1 MANLRILIADDS
13 QFMRTAYKRI
23 LETQDNFEIVWE
35 ASDGEEALQ
44 KALELVP
51 DVAIL
56 DVRMPKM
63 DGIQA
68 AHHILEQ
75 HPKTA
80 IVVISAYDDITFVT
94 ELLKDGPE
102 GKAYLLKNSLDDIG
116 ELLRVVEAVV
126 DGQTVLDPAI
136 VQKLARLQVR
146 QSKSLMSRLTESEQS
161 VMELMAEGY
170 TDPEIAATIGLD
182 EASVKTYSQSIY
194 EKLGLSTEERLDHR
208 PQAEL
213 ALVNQ
218 GSAVPYTLEGRAKG

>member
-1 MANLRILIADDS
+1 M
-13 QFMRTAYKRI
+13 
-23 LETQDNFEIVWE
+23 
-35 ASDGEEALQ
+35 
-44 KALELVP
+44 
-51 DVAIL
+51 
-56 DVRMPKM
+56 
-63 DGIQA
+63 
-68 AHHILEQ
+68 
-75 HPKTA
+75 
-80 IVVISAYDDITFVT
+80 
-94 ELLKDGPE
+94 KDGPE

-146 QSKSLMSRLTESEQS
+146 QSKSLMARLTESEQS

-194 EKLGLSTEERLDHR
+194 EKLGLSTEEGLDHR
-208 PQAEL
+208 SQAEL